1 MRDGAVFALA
11 SGEPVPAVSTGQMRE
26 VDQSMA
32 GYFGIDLARMMENA
46 GRNLADLAQRLFA
59 PRTVIVLAGPG
70 GNGGGGLAGAR
81 HLHNRGITVSVVLA
95 GGPLAPVTAQ
105 QASILTRMGIPIRED
120 PAPADLVIDA
130 LLGYGLHGDPRGRAA
145 ELIGWADAQPGPVL
159 SLDGPSG
166 LDLDTGQQAKPCVR
180 ADATMTLA
188 LPKPGLAGSQV
199 TGRLYLADIS
209 VPPLLYERMG
219 LAVPALFRDG
229 PVVELHGA
237 AGRQPA
243 SCIGVSALLT
253 LARLSGAV
261 RR

>member
-26 VDQSMA
+26 VDRSMPED
-32 GYFGIDLARMMENA
+32 FGIDLARMMENA

-59 PRTVIVLAGPG
+59 PQTVIVLAGPG
-70 GNGGGGLAGAR
+70 GNGGGGLVAAR
-81 HLHNRGITVSVVLA
+81 HLHNRGITVSAVLA

-105 QASILTRMGIPIRED
+105 QASIVTRMGVLIRED
-120 PAPADLVIDA
+120 AAPADLVIDA
-130 LLGYGLHGDPRGRAA
+130 LLGYGLHGDPRGRFAQ
-145 ELIGWADAQPGPVL
+145 LIGWADAQPGPVL

-166 LDLDTGQQAKPCVR
+166 LDLDSGRQGTPCVH

-188 LPKPGLAGSQV
+188 LPKPGLAGSDA

-209 VPPLLYERMG
+209 VPSLLYERMG
-219 LAVPALFRDG
+219 LVVPVLFRDG

-237 AGRQPA
+237 AGR
-243 SCIGVSALLT
+243 
-253 LARLSGAV
+253 
-261 RR
+261 